1 MNDTDTRNEWAA
13 LEDTMFDQYKSPDSQ
28 LLEKN
33 GMVGYIQEF
42 RARRLGAGLHMPEI
56 ADDLIGQM
64 YDALN
69 TMEPGHEGL
78 SQALISGILK
88 GMQSQRSAQLA

>member
-1 MNDTDTRNEWAA
+1 
-13 LEDTMFDQYKSPDSQ
+13 
-28 LLEKN
+28 
-33 GMVGYIQEF
+33 
-42 RARRLGAGLHMPEI
+42 MPEI

-88 GMQSQRSAQLA
+88 GMQS